1 MIPLNALTTLWTLVP
16 HAEDIPDPNDVKP
29 GWLGFVVVVG
39 LGVAVVVLLL
49 SFRKQLRKVDFP
61 QRQEQPQDQPQDA
74 SPESGPK
81 GESAEKTDS
90 AEKNGGA
97 DRP

>member
-61 QRQEQPQDQPQDA
+61 QPQDQPQDA
-74 SPESGPK
+74 SPGSK
-81 GESAEKTDS
+81 GEGAEKHDS